1 MLKTIYSNKLFSNSR
16 QFEYMA
22 EKNKVKFE
30 EMSKAE
36 IEKFLEDGQAKMV
49 KLRFDISSKQIKNH
63 REYRNVKKDIARA
76 MTALKKK

>member
-1 MLKTIYSNKLFSNSR
+1 
-16 QFEYMA
+16 MA

-30 EMSKAE
+30 EMSKSE

-63 REYRNVKKDIARA
+63 REYRNTKKDIARA
-76 MTALKKK
+76 ITVLQGKQK